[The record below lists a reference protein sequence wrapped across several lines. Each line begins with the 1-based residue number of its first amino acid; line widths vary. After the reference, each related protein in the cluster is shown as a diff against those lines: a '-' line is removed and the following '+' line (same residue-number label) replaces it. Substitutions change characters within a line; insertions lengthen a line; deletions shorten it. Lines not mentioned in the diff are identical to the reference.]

1 MARKDLD
8 EEVLDEIADL
18 ANSTKQ
24 LARELEITAIRIQ
37 TGIRSPDTE
46 RWKDDYGDMQKL
58 IVSIIRGS
66 EIMFEEL
73 TGVKYS

>member
-1 MARKDLD
+1 MASKDLD
-8 EEVLDEIADL
+8 EEALDEIADL

-24 LARELEITAIRIQ
+24 LAGKLERTAIRF
-37 TGIRSPDTE
+37 GEDPE

-73 TGVKYS
+73 TGVEYS